1 MAVNPIMLSINA
13 ETAGLIKLDDYGC
26 KLSTKQLVQTIHH
39 FETINKQQ

>member
-26 KLSTKQLVQTIHH
+26 TKQLVQTIHH